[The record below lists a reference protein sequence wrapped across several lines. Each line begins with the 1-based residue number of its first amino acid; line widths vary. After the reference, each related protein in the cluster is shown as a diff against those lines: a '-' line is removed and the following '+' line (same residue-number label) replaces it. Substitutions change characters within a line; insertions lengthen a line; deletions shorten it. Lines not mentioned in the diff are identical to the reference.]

1 MDTLI
6 INLMDCINGT
16 STNKDGYNLYNLL
29 KLPMESGKK
38 IQLSFKDCTPM
49 SSSFMNSAFGEL
61 IDTLGFEK
69 VKSSLS
75 LINYTPSMAN
85 KIKSYMQMVA

>member
-16 STNKDGYNLYNLL
+16 STNKNGNLL
-29 KLPMESGKK
+29 YTLLKTELESGKK
-38 IQLSFKDCTPM
+38 IKLSLKDCTPM

-61 IDTLGFEK
+61 IDSLGYEK
-69 VKSSLS
+69 VKSSIS

-85 KIKSYMQMVA
+85 KIKSYMEMVA